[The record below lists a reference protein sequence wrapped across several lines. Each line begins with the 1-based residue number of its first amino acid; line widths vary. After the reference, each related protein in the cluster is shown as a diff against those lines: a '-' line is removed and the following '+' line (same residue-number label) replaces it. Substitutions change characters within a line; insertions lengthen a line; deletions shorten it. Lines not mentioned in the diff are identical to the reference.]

1 MEAKILTETLFNIWP
16 MLTIFLVVMIA
27 MRFTYIRVNH
37 EKFIFYKEFMNLIFI
52 VYAMLLFQLLTDT
65 ELNTTSGVNLVP
77 FTEIMRYKVGT
88 HAFYMNVV
96 GNILIFL
103 PFGYFV
109 SSYVKASKISHILFI
124 SLLTSFTIEF
134 IQHYIG
140 RSFDIDDI
148 LLNVVGSI
156 LGFLLYIAINAIEK
170 HLPRF
175 FRSTLFYN
183 IVCLILFAIIFVYF
197 TRLIG
202 LGWFS

>member
-27 MRFTYIRVNH
+27 MRITYIRVNH

-77 FTEIMRYKVGT
+77 FTEILRYKVGT
-88 HAFYMNVV
+88 HAFYMNVI

-109 SSYVKASKISHILFI
+109 SSYVRASKISHILFI

-175 FRSTLFYN
+175 FRSTTFYN
-183 IVCLILFAIIFVYF
+183 IVCLILFAVLFVYF

-202 LGWFS
+202 LGWF